1 MSKSRL
7 VSGRVK
13 KISPN
18 SVDANRYN
26 FLDLSNAEPDLGVAP
41 AAGYVLVTGTDGIR
55 QWIDPSEISGFVGSR
70 GDIGFTGSQGDI
82 GFTGS
87 QGDIGF
93 TGSKGEL
100 GFTGSQGDIGFV
112 GSQGDIGF
120 TGSQGNTGFV
130 GSKGDIGFTGSQ
142 GDIGYTG
149 SQGNTGFIGSKGE
162 IGFTGSQGEIGYTG
176 SQGEAGTPG
185 QDGTEGTVGFTGSQ
199 GIPGDFAAVGFTG
212 SQGETGAPGQ
222 DGTIGFTGS
231 AGSGGGASVG
241 IVNIFQQGTLI
252 VFTGTARWYA
262 PFNLEFQSITARVVE
277 SANDDIVIRVKK
289 NDTLF
294 VELEIPEDQF
304 SVVITDNNNVVLTM
318 TEGDYLTVDIL
329 QVGTVVQPGSDLYI
343 QFKYLNT

>member
-82 GFTGS
+82 G
-87 QGDIGF
+87 
-93 TGSKGEL
+93 
-100 GFTGSQGDIGFV
+100 
-112 GSQGDIGF
+112 
-120 TGSQGNTGFV
+120 
-130 GSKGDIGFTGSQ
+130 
-142 GDIGYTG
+142 YTG

-162 IGFTGSQGEIGYTG
+162 IGFVGSQGEIGYTG

-185 QDGTEGTVGFTGSQ
+185 QDGTEGTIGFTGSQ

-212 SQGETGAPGQ
+212 SQGETGPPGQ

-289 NDTLF
+289 NDILF

>member
-18 SVDANRYN
+18 SADANRYD

-55 QWIDPSEISGFVGSR
+55 QWIDPSEISGFVGS
-70 GDIGFTGSQGDI
+70 QGDI

-87 QGDIGF
+87 QG
-93 TGSKGEL
+93 
-100 GFTGSQGDIGFV
+100 
-112 GSQGDIGF
+112 
-120 TGSQGNTGFV
+120 
-130 GSKGDIGFTGSQ
+130 
-142 GDIGYTG
+142 
-149 SQGNTGFIGSKGE
+149 
-162 IGFTGSQGEIGYTG
+162 
-176 SQGEAGTPG
+176 EAGPPG

-212 SQGETGAPGQ
+212 SQGETGPPGQ